1 MSIKIILLTNFLK
14 DVKKLRKRYRRV
26 EEDVEELV
34 AEIESGSFRGDQ
46 LPGFGRDVYKVRLA
60 NRSAGR
66 GRRGGFRVIYS
77 LLNAHTIVFHHI
89 YSKSDK
95 DNVSEGEVWRMLGD
109 IE

>member
-1 MSIKIILLTNFLK
+1 MSIKIILLKDFLK
-14 DVKKLRKRYRRV
+14 DVKQLRKRYRRV

-34 AEIESGSFRGDQ
+34 AEIERDNFRGN
-46 LPGFGRDVYKVRLA
+46 LMPGFGREVYKVRLA

-77 LLNAHTIVFHHI
+77 LLNENTVVFHHI

-95 DNVSEGEVWRMLGD
+95 DDVSEGEVHRMLGNLK
-109 IE
+109 